1 MVNQRG
7 RPRFIRVLAFLELM
21 FRCKRQPC
29 RRLLFVKMCI
39 QPSYM
44 FIYQITLSIWLVCAR
59 YCSKRL
65 EMYQGQTR
73 QNSPELMF
81 HNLCSEYPD
90 YCRQK
95 KQLMQRP

>member
-1 MVNQRG
+1 
-7 RPRFIRVLAFLELM
+7 
-21 FRCKRQPC
+21 
-29 RRLLFVKMCI
+29 
-39 QPSYM
+39 M

-73 QNSPELMF
+73 QNSLELMF
-81 HNLCSEYPD
+81 HNLCSEYPE

-95 KQLMQRP
+95 KLVNFLGEEVKDRDRAREGGCFHSMNSPTF